1 MSQSSFSRQL
11 TLADVLTA
19 VAQADLPPARSRD
32 LKSAIH
38 TIAKALGR
46 QPVEIA
52 ADPAKLRRSLQKLS
66 AEALGIS
73 QGRLANARS
82 LLLKG
87 VDLVKPTM
95 PGKQKNPLLPA
106 WQRLIDAIDSQ
117 SGRIRVATL
126 ARWLSEQ
133 EIGPDTVQE
142 ADLSRYRD
150 QLFANSLRSNPEGT
164 WSGLVW
170 QWNKAVRDVE
180 GFPAIELYVESR
192 RKAVTYPW
200 ATFPKSLEAD
210 TKAWTDWLE
219 GKDVL
224 SDGPPRPVKS
234 STAETRTYQ
243 IRYFA
248 SALVD
253 AGIAPQSLKTLSDLV
268 ALSNFETGI
277 RYLFAR
283 KENKRSSAL
292 GNMGGAMIA
301 IARQWVLPKL
311 NDDKSADAT
320 LKRMRFLVSKIDSQV
335 RGLTDKNHE
344 RILQFEDQEQLLK
357 LLNLPSRLKAE
368 FMSGKHPKAQAIVLA
383 DVALAVELLTVTA
396 IRIGNIHSIELEK
409 HLRKYRNR
417 YVLYFT
423 ETEVKNRQRLQ
434 FSLPDE
440 TCKLIDW
447 YLKDVRPLRLKGVSD
462 ALFIGEDR
470 ISPKAKN
477 TLSLQIKETIWDFT
491 GLTVNPHLFR
501 HVMAYAYLNENP
513 GAYQVLRLI
522 FGHKSVDTTVNSY
535 SGAETKSAQAHF
547 DRMVQTLREKSY
559 ASSLK
564 RRGR

>member
-11 TLADVLTA
+11 TLADVLKA
-19 VAQADLPPARSRD
+19 VAQADLPPARRRD
-32 LKSAIH
+32 LKSAILN
-38 TIAKALGR
+38 ISKALGR

-52 ADPAKLRRSLQKLS
+52 ADPAQLRGSLQNLS

-95 PGKQKNPLLPA
+95 PGKQKSQLLPA

-117 SGRIRVATL
+117 SGRIRLATP

-180 GFPAIELYVESR
+180 GFPGIELSVESR

-224 SDGPPRPVKS
+224 SDGPTRPVKS

-268 ALSNFETGI
+268 TLSNFETGI

-320 LKRMRFLVSKIDSQV
+320 LKRMRFLVSKIDNQV
-335 RGLTDKNHE
+335 RGLTDKNHD

-368 FMSGKHPKAQAIVLA
+368 FMSRKHPKAQALVLA

-396 IRIGNIHSIELEK
+396 IRIGNIHSIELDK

-423 ETEVKNRQRLQ
+423 EAEVKNRQRLQ

-462 ALFIGEDR
+462 ALFIGEDG

-547 DRMVQTLREKSY
+547 DRMVQTLREKNY
-559 ASSLK
+559 ASSPK
-564 RRGR
+564 RRSR